1 MKRILLFCLCL
12 FTAYISSNAQCG
24 PCTAVDCSVE
34 KPTGGLCNKLPDDTV
49 GNIYNEVISFYMPS
63 TLTDPTTL
71 GQCGGCSSVTLRH
84 IDIVGIQ
91 GLPPGMNWTASDNG
105 SYDVQGGTHNGCV
118 TFCTN
123 PGVLLVPGVYYIT
136 VNLLADVTANGVP
149 VIGSIEANDQAQQ
162 YRDTIEI
169 FPGEGVCPGS
179 FSLGSG
185 PCVTTACNALSVDL
199 TGSLTNQNCP
209 NLISYSWDLGNGTTY
224 AGKTPGTVN
233 YTTPD
238 TFPITLTTTYYTY
251 RIKTVTANVTG
262 GYTGD
267 VEELLGGAPEP
278 YIKVNSLA
286 FDNRG
291 GASGNTQTWNNLN
304 LVIPDANCAQAVEI
318 QVWEEDTGPPQGTNP
333 VGSQDD
339 HINDHYIVPA
349 VGSQVI
355 SMLNNST
362 ISVTFDTVAT
372 SSVVET
378 TNIIVQPVPPIPTL
392 MLTNDSICTGDST
405 LLYTAEGLGEG
416 FQFQWYLNDTTELP
430 TSDSAIYVTQAGKYT
445 LKITNLTTGC
455 SEMSADTGVIFATG
469 APAPANVNI
478 LNNGTQLF
486 VSPFPTGFSTEWYF
500 NTNLVA
506 GQTGKFLPLLG
517 DGTYTAV
524 VYNTLFPGCR
534 TEANPYILTG
544 IGEVTA
550 ANISEVNVYPN
561 PNTGKFNVAFSV
573 ENNADVK
580 VSVQNMVG
588 QVVYERNIAGFSGNY
603 IQEMDMSSFGKG
615 VYIVNVESNATR
627 INKRVVVQ

>member
-1 MKRILLFCLCL
+1 M
-12 FTAYISSNAQCG
+12 
-24 PCTAVDCSVE
+24 CTPNDCSVE

-49 GNIYNEVISFYMPS
+49 GNVYSEVISFYMPS

-91 GLPPGMNWTASDNG
+91 GLPPGMQWLPSNGG
-105 SYDVQGGTHNGCV
+105 SYDVQGGVHNGCV
-118 TFCTN
+118 TFCTT

-149 VIGSIEANDQAQQ
+149 VIGSIDANDQAQQ

-169 FPGEGVCPGS
+169 FPGEGTCPGS
-179 FSLGSG
+179 FALGNG

-199 TGSLTNQNCP
+199 DAALVNQNCP

-224 AGKTPGTVN
+224 NGKTPGIVN
-233 YTTPD
+233 YTTAD

-267 VEELLGGAPEP
+267 VEELFGGAPEP

-304 LVIPDANCAQAVEI
+304 LVIPDANCATAVEI

-339 HINDHYIVPA
+339 HINDHFIVPA

-355 SMLNNST
+355 SMMNNST

-392 MLTNDSICTGDST
+392 ILTNDSVCSGDST
-405 LLYTAEGLGEG
+405 LLYTAEGIGEG

-430 TSDSAIYVTQAGKYT
+430 NGDSAVYVTLPGKYT

-455 SEMSADTGVIFATG
+455 SEFSADSGVIFAIG
-469 APAPANVNI
+469 ANAPTSVNI

-517 DGTYTAV
+517 AGTYSAV
-524 VYNTLFPGCR
+524 VYNTLFPACR
-534 TEANPYILTG
+534 TESSQYILTG

-550 ANISEVNVYPN
+550 NNISDVNVYPN

-573 ENNADVK
+573 ESNADVK
-580 VSVQNMVG
+580 LSVQNMVG
-588 QVVYERNIAGFSGNY
+588 QVVYERSLAGFSGNY
-603 IQEMDMSSFGKG
+603 TQEMDMSSFGKG
-615 VYIVNVESNATR
+615 VYIVNVETNSTK

>member
-12 FTAYISSNAQCG
+12 FTAYISSNAQCAA
-24 PCTAVDCSVE
+24 CTPVDCSAI
-34 KPTGGLCNKLPDDTV
+34 KPTGGLCDTLPDDTA
-49 GNIYNEVISFYMPS
+49 GQAYDAVISFYMPS

-71 GQCGGCSSVTLRH
+71 GQCGGCSSVTLRR
-84 IDIVGIQ
+84 IDIVGVQ
-91 GLPPGMNWTASDNG
+91 GLPPGLSWTASDNG
-105 SYDVQGGTHNGCV
+105 SYDVQGGTHFGCV
-118 TFCTN
+118 RFCGTPVA
-123 PGVLLVPGVYYIT
+123 PGIYYIT

-149 VIGSIEANDQAQQ
+149 VIGSIDANDQAQQ

-169 FPGEGVCPGS
+169 FPGVGACPGT

-185 PCVTTACNALSVDL
+185 PCITTACNAVNVDL
-199 TGSLTNQNCP
+199 DGTLANQNCP
-209 NLISYSWDLGNGTTY
+209 NLISYAWDLGNGQTFN
-224 AGKTPGTVN
+224 GKTPGVVN
-233 YTTPD
+233 YTTAG
-238 TFPITLTTTYYTY
+238 TYTVTLTTTFYTY
-251 RIKTVTANVTG
+251 RVKSVTANVTG
-262 GYTGD
+262 GYSGD
-267 VEELLGGAPEP
+267 VEELTSGSSPEP
-278 YIKVNSLA
+278 YIKINSLA
-286 FDNRG
+286 FENRG
-291 GASGNTQTWNNLN
+291 GASGNTQTWNNLD
-304 LVIPDANCAQAVEI
+304 LVIPDGNCDDQLEI

-333 VGSQDD
+333 FGSQDD
-339 HINDHYIVPA
+339 QINTHYVQPG
-349 VGSQVI
+349 VGGQVI

-362 ISVTFDTVAT
+362 IAVTFDTVAT

-378 TNIIVQPVPPIPTL
+378 IQITVNPLPPVPTL

-455 SEMSADTGVIFATG
+455 SAMSADTGVIFATG
-469 APAPANVNI
+469 APAPTNVNI

-517 DGTYTAV
+517 AGTYSAV

-534 TEANPYILTG
+534 TESSQYILTG
-544 IGEVTA
+544 IEDIS
-550 ANISEVNVYPN
+550 ANINDVNVYPN

-580 VSVQNMVG
+580 LSVQNMVG
-588 QVVYERNIAGFSGNY
+588 QVVYERSLPSFSGNY
-603 IQEMDMSSFGKG
+603 TQEMDMSSFGKG